1 LNIPRKKIKVSKP
14 QYRILFLNSAKVFGG
29 TERWTINA
37 AKELNS
43 LGHQVYVGY
52 RYEIIRHYAETVGL
66 KTVYFPLKNDADFL
80 SVLSLLRFIKKEG
93 IQVVIPTK
101 VKEYWLGTIAA
112 RLAHRKSIIRLGI
125 DRPIKKKWK
134 NRKLYGKWVDR
145 ILVNAKAIQETLAKS
160 EFIPTR
166 KINIIY
172 NGVKIPA
179 QLPEFRKNPDPFTF
193 IYVGSLIK
201 RKHADRLLEIFSKV
215 KEKTEQT
222 HLQLWIVGEGPEE
235 ESLKILTQRLNLSDQ
250 VKFWGQ
256 RRDVPELLAQSDVLV
271 LLSENE
277 GFPNVALEA
286 MANGVPVIISDV
298 AGSGEIIT
306 HRENGLLVNRQN
318 EQEIM
323 KSMESLL
330 ENSELRYKL
339 RDNAF
344 ALVKKKYS
352 LRSMA
357 DQLEVLL
364 ADLIDEKEI

>member
-1 LNIPRKKIKVSKP
+1 LNIPRKKSKDSKTKH
-14 QYRILFLNSAKVFGG
+14 RILFLNSSAIFGG

-80 SVLSLLRFIKKEG
+80 SVLSLVRFIKKEG

-166 KINIIY
+166 EINIIY

-235 ESLKILTQRLNLSDQ
+235 ESLKILTQRLNLSDR